1 MNSIAATPVL
11 GTRSQTQARDMPI
24 LVRLEPRP
32 GIAHSGKPPVRLF
45 LGSEDAQYRA
55 ERIFLYA
62 LEQVRDPNRAY
73 EIFVMRNMTGYTPRG
88 WRTGFTNYRFAIPD
102 YAGRSGKAIY
112 NDVDQIYLADPGLMF
127 DLDLGDHG
135 FLAVSASDT
144 SVMVMDCA
152 RMAVV
157 WNLQAATT
165 QSKERLH
172 ADAASFWGPLDPAW
186 NSRDAEYEE
195 GRSKLLH
202 FTAMHT
208 QPWQPFPE
216 NYAYRQNTLADIWF
230 DLERRADAAGYH
242 VFTSSDPSDGYAPA
256 LAARAHGEA
265 KAPLSESLLQFIQ
278 ADGVRGALV
287 VTAGSPPPAP
297 ESPAMIAIDL
307 SASGGIWP
315 VGKTESVIA
324 VDLLERLPPD
334 DVPWT
339 IDRLFDSAQQAVAAR
354 IDCRDGEEEQQDTR
368 ATIRSPEWWHVQ
380 FRAAAARHPGIAWY
394 IEARTSADRA
404 AVILNDGP
412 RQFRAKPPNVWVLLG
427 HRAGDR
433 AQLLSLANALG
444 WPFEAKEMVY
454 TGRHYLPNLL
464 QKESTLTL
472 DPPSAAQLLAP
483 WPDIVLD
490 CGKRSVPVARWIK
503 KQSGGRT
510 RLVHL
515 GRPWGAFDWFDLIV
529 TTPQYRV
536 PPRANV
542 QVNAVPMNR
551 PSQSVLDDGAAQWRE
566 RFSHLPRPWI
576 GLIAGGRAAPYVFD
590 AEAARQLGSL
600 ASAVAQKAGGSLLVT
615 TSPRTGAA
623 EAEALRDAISA
634 PAFIHVWTPDAGENP
649 YHAILALADE
659 LIVTGE
665 SASMLAEACST
676 GKPVGIFD
684 MPRRPGALTRAID
697 VVERLAG
704 GHGGRASYRG
714 TPQQQDRFAR
724 FYDRLI
730 EQGWFMPLRDFR
742 AYQDSL
748 IRRGWAYRLG
758 EERQPRTREPQRDM
772 ENTVARI
779 RRLLLSDGRRQ

>member
-1 MNSIAATPVL
+1 
-11 GTRSQTQARDMPI
+11 MPI

-32 GIAHSGKPPVRLF
+32 GVAPSGRPPVRLF

-62 LEQVRDPNRAY
+62 LEQVRDPGRAY
-73 EIFVMRNMTGYTPRG
+73 EIFVMRDMAGYKPRG

-112 NDVDQIYLADPGLMF
+112 NDVDQIYLADPGPMF

-144 SVMVMDCA
+144 SVMVMDCG
-152 RMAVV
+152 RMAAV
-157 WNLQAATT
+157 WNLPAASA

-186 NSRDAEYEE
+186 NSRDAEYAE

-216 NYAYRQNTLADIWF
+216 DYAYRQHPQADLWL

-242 VFTSSDPSDGYAPA
+242 VFTAACPSEDYALA
-256 LAARAHGEA
+256 LAATAHREA
-265 KAPLSESLLQFIQ
+265 KAPLSESLLGFLQ
-278 ADGVRGALV
+278 AHGVRGAML
-287 VTAGSPPPAP
+287 VTAGTPPPAP
-297 ESPAMIAIDL
+297 DTPAMIAIDL
-307 SASGGIWP
+307 SASAGIWP
-315 VGKTESVIA
+315 VGKAESVIA
-324 VDLLERLPPD
+324 LDLLERLPSD

-354 IDCRDGEEEQQDTR
+354 IDCRGAERDRQDPR
-368 ATIRSPEWWHVQ
+368 ATIRSTEWWHDQ
-380 FRAAAARHPGIAWY
+380 FRASAARHPDIAWC
-394 IEARTSADRA
+394 IEARTGDDSA

-412 RQFRAKPPNVWVLLG
+412 RRYRAKPPVVWVLLG

-433 AQLLSLANALG
+433 AQLLALANALG

-454 TGRHYLPNLL
+454 TGRHNLPNLMH
-464 QKESTLTL
+464 KESTLTL

-515 GRPWGAFDWFDLIV
+515 GRPWGRFDWFDLIV

-542 QVNAVPMNR
+542 QVNAVPLNR
-551 PSQSVLDDGAAQWRE
+551 PLQSALDDGSAQWRE

-590 AEAARQLGSL
+590 AEAARRLGSL

-623 EAEALRDAISA
+623 EAEALRAAISA
-634 PAFIHVWTPDAGENP
+634 PAFIHVWTANAAENP

-684 MPRRPGALTRAID
+684 MPRRPGPLTSAID

-730 EQGWFMPLRDFR
+730 ERGWFMPLRDFR

-758 EERQPRTREPQRDM
+758 EERQPRARQPQRDM
-772 ENTVARI
+772 EDTVARI
-779 RRLLLSDGRRQ
+779 RRLILSDGRRL